1 MRSMRKLI
9 IGLCAATFLPLAAE
23 ASVSFRATE
32 FRWRYDDGTETSAKW
47 MAPANFGAT
56 AATSRNI
63 RLRLSVSN
71 PQGATTPVAMYLQYN
86 DTKEDVNTSAAGDHW
101 KNVPAT
107 ATTQAFEMA
116 SSPYFANGDATT
128 DQLRGTNR
136 TFQAGYMV
144 EAPSTQTPA
153 ISMSVGNYNN
163 VEFCI
168 RPTAYAVTNL
178 PYTFRLCGAYNAP
191 GGACLILMPETLGD
205 VNRDGVVNAD
215 DLNEVISNFG
225 KDYR

>member
-1 MRSMRKLI
+1 
-9 IGLCAATFLPLAAE
+9 
-23 ASVSFRATE
+23 
-32 FRWRYDDGTETSAKW
+32 
-47 MAPANFGAT
+47 
-56 AATSRNI
+56 
-63 RLRLSVSN
+63 
-71 PQGATTPVAMYLQYN
+71 
-86 DTKEDVNTSAAGDHW
+86 
-101 KNVPAT
+101 
-107 ATTQAFEMA
+107 MA

-128 DQLRGTNR
+128 DQLNGTNR

-153 ISMSVGNYNN
+153 ISMSAGNYNN
-163 VEFCI
+163 IEFCI